1 MALDPLV
8 YFQPGGLSYGFSLPD
23 PPTADAVA
31 EQLARIT
38 QAVNELAAMIPQ
50 ASETPP
56 ERPREPMIR
65 LAMLPWDPLGGNTS
79 EGQLVVYRNGAW
91 VAL

>member
-1 MALDPLV
+1 MALDPLTHL
-8 YFQPGGLSYGFSLPD
+8 QPEGLSYHFALPD
-23 PPTADAVA
+23 PPTADALT

-38 QAVNELAAMIPQ
+38 QAVNELSQMVPQ
-50 ASETPP
+50 ASQTPP

-65 LAMLPWDPLGGNTS
+65 LAMLPWDPLGGNT
-79 EGQLVVYRNGAW
+79 EAGQLVCYRGGSW